1 MRKINPA
8 LPGILLAFL
17 VILAVV
23 VYIGS
28 LRPLA
33 PDNGAVSDTQVA
45 SLESTASP
53 TPTATTTPTETL
65 TPRPSPA
72 NPARSEVGTATAT
85 TTPSRTGTATPTPD
99 EKMTQTAIPAQKT
112 LDAVATRAFVT
123 WTPAAGPSATPRLID
138 TTTNFLL
145 LGSDLRPYDPS
156 WTPSTDVIMVLF
168 VDGANQRAALL
179 SFPRDL
185 VVAIPRHNAGR
196 INYVFQYGL
205 KKAGPAAGA
214 EMVEQ
219 VLHDEFGIRIDHWA
233 QIDFN
238 GFQKII
244 DTLGGI
250 DIDVPC
256 ALHDTVDDQPFEIPA
271 GNVHMDYVTAKR
283 YVQSRYTT
291 SDTSRNYRQQRVL
304 WAIVKKGLALGALD
318 KVPALWGQVQD
329 SVQTDMSLFD
339 MAEMIP
345 TALQLDLGSH
355 PERVHA
361 RVLEY
366 PAVYPFVSAEGAWLF
381 MPDYARIEDAL
392 EHIFE
397 SPGIGA
403 AQPDPAECPVLPPT
417 ATPAK

>member
-8 LPGILLAFL
+8 VPGA
-17 VILAVV
+17 ILAVLICLGAIAYV
-23 VYIGS
+23 GS

-33 PDNGAVSDTQVA
+33 PAAPPEAPDPQFAA
-45 SLESTASP
+45 LAWTA
-53 TPTATTTPTETL
+53 TPTRTSTPTETL
-65 TPRPSPA
+65 TPEPSPSA
-72 NPARSEVGTATAT
+72 SREAVTPTVTAK
-85 TTPSRTGTATPTPD
+85 PSRTGTATPTPD

-112 LDAVATRAFVT
+112 LDAVATRAFAT
-123 WTPAAGPSATPRLID
+123 WTPAAGPTPEPRLID
-138 TTTNFLL
+138 KTTNFLL

-156 WTPSTDVIMVLF
+156 WTPSTDVVMVLF

-185 VVAIPRHNAGR
+185 VVAIPHHKAGR

-205 KKAGPAAGA
+205 KKAGAAAGA
-214 EMVEQ
+214 EMVKQ

-233 QIDFN
+233 QIDLN

-256 ALHDTVDDQPFEIPA
+256 PLQDTVDDQPFVIPA
-271 GNVHMDYVTAKR
+271 GKVHMDYVTAKR

-304 WAIVKKGLALGALD
+304 WAIVKKGLELGALD
-318 KVPALWGQVQD
+318 KLPTLWGQVQD
-329 SVQTDMSLFD
+329 SVHTDMSLFD
-339 MAEMIP
+339 MAALVP
-345 TALQLDLGSH
+345 TALALDIGNH
-355 PERVHA
+355 PDRVHA

-366 PAVYPFVSAEGAWLF
+366 PVVYPFVSAEGAWLF
-381 MPDYARIEDAL
+381 MPDYLKVDDAL
-392 EHIFE
+392 GHLFE

-403 AQPDPAECPVLPPT
+403 GKPDPAECPALPAT